1 MPNHTPPQLFLIEGY
16 ALIYRAFFAMISRPL
31 RTTKGEN
38 TSAAWGVANFL
49 LRLRDKYR
57 PDYVCWVNDA
67 GTSFRE
73 ERYPDYKS
81 TREKLDESLQADF
94 DRAVERIGALLEGFR
109 IPLVAIRGYEAD
121 DVIGTLAQV
130 GAARGLQAVIVSGDK
145 DFYQLIAPGITLLNP
160 GRGGPAAVDEVWVNQ
175 SNAAERLGV
184 PPHQVVDFLALV
196 GDASD
201 NVPGVKGIGEKG
213 AQKLLA
219 EYGDLE
225 TILARAA
232 DVTAKRTREA
242 LLSQADAAR
251 LSKELVTIRRDVP
264 VELDVE
270 DFVLREPDREG
281 LIRIL
286 TELEF
291 FALARRLG
299 GQGAGV
305 AAGTDTGPGFSARD
319 RGPEGSGDSP
329 GVTPSQ
335 PKEPYPEDSIGGAVA
350 PSLSGAARGAQ
361 GDSGDQDEDT
371 MTAAAPT
378 ATLPATAADW
388 LALDDHPA
396 LEVVVVDDPDQIPAL
411 VQRLRAA
418 PLVGIDTE
426 TSSLDPHSAEL
437 VGLSLAASPT
447 EVWYLPFGHRPPS
460 GELAA
465 PAPVKNLPSLTGF
478 AMVPLYA
485 LLADPSVP
493 KAGHNIKYDW
503 QVLRGAGVAL
513 AGVAYDSML
522 ASFVLDPGR
531 RSHAIDTLCLEHL
544 GRAMQVYADVTGKG
558 RAQIPFAEVPIAAAA
573 AYCGGDSGTVLALHD
588 YMAPA
593 LRDIA
598 MEPLFREI
606 EMPLVEVLTDMEWEG
621 IAIDPEVFA
630 RLSGELGADLR
641 RLEGEI
647 TAVAGEALNL
657 NSPRQLATI
666 LFEKQQLQ
674 VLKRT
679 KTGPS
684 TDADVLEQLAA
695 MGHELPRL
703 ILEYRELQKLKST
716 YVDTL
721 PATVNRHTGRIHTSF
736 NQAGAATGRLSSA
749 DPNLQNIPIR
759 TPRGEAIRKGFVP
772 RSGWSFLVADYS
784 QIELRLMAHLSGD
797 PGFIDAFNQGGDI
810 HRQTA
815 ALIFNVPVEQ
825 VTPDMRGR
833 AKTINFATIYG
844 QGPFALSRQLGI
856 SQEDARSFIARYF
869 ERFAGVRAFLDRQ
882 VRLARE
888 QGYVETLFKRRRYIP
903 EIKDRN
909 FNMRAYGERNAQ
921 NSPLQGSAADLIK
934 LAMIRIHAAMREA
947 NLRSRMLLQVHDE
960 LVFEAPPEEVE
971 TMRTLVRQHMEQ
983 VVELRV
989 PLVVDIGVGPNWLDA
1004 KR

>member
-1 MPNHTPPQLFLIEGY
+1 MPPKLFLIDGY

-31 RTTKGEN
+31 RTTRGEN
-38 TSAAWGVANFL
+38 TSAAWGVVNFL
-49 LRLRDKYR
+49 VRLREKYR
-57 PDYVCWVNDA
+57 PDYVVWVNDA

-73 ERYPDYKS
+73 ERYPEYKS

-94 DRAVERIGALLEGFR
+94 ETAVERICALLEAFR
-109 IPLVAIRGYEAD
+109 VPLVAVKGYEAD
-121 DVIGTLAQV
+121 DVIGTLAQ
-130 GAARGLQAVIVSGDK
+130 AAADRGLQAVIVSGDK
-145 DFYQLIAPGITLLNP
+145 DFYQLIGPGITLLNP
-160 GRGGPAAVDEVWVNQ
+160 GRGGPAAVDEVWVDE

-184 PPHQVVDFLALV
+184 PPTQVVDFLALV
-196 GDASD
+196 GDSSD

-219 EYGDLE
+219 EYGDLDV
-225 TILARAA
+225 ILSRAA
-232 DVTAKRTREA
+232 EVTAKRTREA

-251 LSKELVTIRRDVP
+251 LSRELVTIKRDVP
-264 VELDVE
+264 MAFDLDS
-270 DFVLREPDREG
+270 FALQEPDRDAVIH
-281 LIRIL
+281 LL

-291 FALARRLG
+291 FSLARRLG
-299 GQGAGV
+299 GQGPAAVLAGAPDAADLAGEGGLADDSAAPAP
-305 AAGTDTGPGFSARD
+305 AAGT
-319 RGPEGSGDSP
+319 
-329 GVTPSQ
+329 
-335 PKEPYPEDSIGGAVA
+335 
-350 PSLSGAARGAQ
+350 GAA
-361 GDSGDQDEDT
+361 
-371 MTAAAPT
+371 T
-378 ATLPATAADW
+378 ATLPATAEDW
-388 LALDDHPA
+388 LALDETPA
-396 LEVVVVDDPDQIPAL
+396 PEVTIVDDPDELPAL
-411 VQRLRAA
+411 VERLRAA
-418 PLVGIDTE
+418 PLLALDTE
-426 TSSLDPHSAEL
+426 TSSLEPHDAEL
-437 VGLSLAASPT
+437 VGLSLATSAT
-447 EVWYLPFGHRPPS
+447 DVWYLPFGHRAPA

-465 PAPVKNLPSLTGF
+465 PELVKNLPPITDF
-478 AMVPLYA
+478 ACAPLFA
-485 LLADPSVP
+485 LLEDSSVP

-503 QVLRGAGVAL
+503 QVLRRAGVEL
-513 AGVAYDSML
+513 RGVAYDSML

-544 GRAMQVYADVTGKG
+544 GRAMQTYSDVAGKG
-558 RAQIPFAEVPIAAAA
+558 KAQIPFAEVPVRAAAS
-573 AYCGGDSGTVLALHD
+573 YCGADSGTVLALHD
-588 YMAPA
+588 FLAPQ
-593 LRDIA
+593 LREMD
-598 MEPLFREI
+598 MERLFREL
-606 EMPLVEVLTDMEWEG
+606 EMPLVPVLTDMEWEG
-621 IAIDPEVFA
+621 ISIDREVFA
-630 RLSGELGADLR
+630 RLGAELGAELA

-647 TAVAGEALNL
+647 AGVAGEELNL

-666 LFEKQQLQ
+666 LFEKQQLP

-684 TDADVLEQLAA
+684 TDADVLDQLAA

-721 PATVNRHTGRIHTSF
+721 PERVNHQTGRIHTSF
-736 NQAGAATGRLSSA
+736 NQTGAATGRLSSSE
-749 DPNLQNIPIR
+749 PNLQNIPVR
-759 TPRGEAIRKGFVP
+759 TPRGEAIRRGFVP

-797 PGFIDAFNQGGDI
+797 PAFIEAFRQGGDI

-815 ALIFNVPVEQ
+815 ALIFGVSLEQ

-856 SQEDARSFIARYF
+856 SQEDAKSFIARYF
-869 ERFAGVRAFLDRQ
+869 ERFSGVRAFLDAQ

-909 FNMRAYGERNAQ
+909 FNVRAYGERNAQ

-934 LAMIRIHAAMREA
+934 LAMIRIHAAMVEQK
-947 NLRSRMLLQVHDE
+947 LESRMLLQVHDE
-960 LVFEAPPEEVE
+960 LVFEVPPHELGA
-971 TMRTLVRQHMEQ
+971 MATLVRSHMEG
-983 VVELRV
+983 VVELEV
-989 PLVVDIGVGPNWLDA
+989 PLVVDIGIGPNWLDA